1 MLTYK
6 TITDKGNR
14 EINEDSIRY
23 AEHNGAHCFIVAD
36 GLGGHGKGDE
46 ASSVVCDKIVECF
59 KSYNGNAKNF
69 IGEAIE
75 TAQAVLLEEQ
85 EKRAAKY
92 QMKTT
97 LVVLVVD
104 GKTACW
110 GHVGDSRLYYFSKGH
125 LKLRTID
132 HSVPQMLVLAKSIK
146 EKEIRHHPDRNK
158 LLRVLGITWERTMY
172 ELNSTELK
180 LNGKQAFLLC
190 TDGFWE
196 LVEDKEMQSF
206 LKKSKT
212 VSEWLDAMTEKVIE
226 NGKDENMDNYSAIAI
241 IV

>member
-14 EINEDSIRY
+14 EINEDSIKY
-23 AEHNGAHCFIVAD
+23 ACRNETYCFVLAD

-46 ASSVVCDKIVECF
+46 ASSVVCNKIIDDFMKYE
-59 KSYNGNAKNF
+59 GDTEDF
-69 IGEAIE
+69 IGSAIE
-75 TAQAVLLEEQ
+75 TAQMTLLEEQ

-97 LVVLVVD
+97 LVVLVIEE
-104 GKTACW
+104 KRAYW
-110 GHVGDSRLYYFSKGH
+110 GHVGDSRLYYFNKGRF
-125 LKLRTID
+125 KQRTID

-146 EKEIRHHPDRNK
+146 EKEIRNHPDRNK
-158 LLRVLGITWERTMY
+158 LLRVLGITWEHPMY
-172 ELNSTELK
+172 ELGSTELK
-180 LNGKQAFLLC
+180 SNGKQAFLLC

-196 LVEDKEMQSF
+196 LVNEKEMQ
-206 LKKSKT
+206 KSLRKSET
-212 VSEWLDAMTEKVIE
+212 VAQWLEAMTQRVIE
-226 NGKDENMDNYSAIAI
+226 NGKNENMDNYSAIAV